1 MNFSF
6 PNKDT
11 SLFLS
16 ELFICM
22 WFEWFSQTGN
32 VSIQRGWNEF
42 EMNIKEL
49 PERSVNVSWVLAYR
63 FPLQCSL
70 SIWTDHFLCL
80 FQHTCVSDEEHN
92 TDYNVKGTA
101 SHWCVFYPVCWAGDD
116 KVPGCGA
123 PWIIPS
129 RLRHAHP

>member
-1 MNFSF
+1 MNFFF

-32 VSIQRGWNEF
+32 VLIHRGWNEF

-49 PERSVNVSWVLAYR
+49 PERSVNVLWVLAYR

-70 SIWTDHFLCL
+70 SIWTDRFLCL
-80 FQHTCVSDEEHN
+80 FQHTCVNDEEHN
-92 TDYNVKGTA
+92 IDYNVKGTA
-101 SHWCVFYPVCWAGDD
+101 SHWCVFYPVCWGGDN

-123 PWIIPS
+123 PRIIPS
-129 RLRHAHP
+129 RLRHTHP